1 MRPNHKP
8 NFPQGR
14 DRINPLSTSRL
25 SESAQIRTLNKAI
38 SPSATTDPV
47 ADSAGNKPRC
57 TLHTGRGSG
66 PALAAE
72 APQPQGGD
80 ERPRPHR
87 WIRREDARKGQSRTR
102 RATMAVR
109 TGEGAWGRRAGSTAN
124 SQVRL
129 GGSAELGGVGTLSED
144 LRKNDGLI
152 AKSQNGIHKLCRRH
166 TWRMSCSALAS
177 STATL
182 TCARLDYIRK
192 NGELG

>member
-129 GGSAELGGVGTLSED
+129 GGGAELGGVGTLSED
-144 LRKNDGLI
+144 LRWNDGFM
-152 AKSQNGIHKLCRRH
+152 AKSQTGKNRTHKALSSAPGGCR
-166 TWRMSCSALAS
+166 
-177 STATL
+177 
-182 TCARLDYIRK
+182 ARPWPRRRQP
-192 NGELG
+192 